1 MVWDYLHV
9 SSPIN
14 RRIIIR
20 SEVPDD
26 YEVIKDA
33 VVGST
38 WYAALKDK
46 ETGEVHAAVALTCV
60 DRKEYL
66 NFGYKWM
73 SETCGPIECDCPESI
88 LSLLTPTDNE
98 DALQWRE
105 RCRKK
110 NK

>member
-1 MVWDYLHV
+1 MGWDYLHA

-14 RRIIIR
+14 RKKILR

-46 ETGEVHAAVALTCV
+46 ETGEVHAAVVLTHI
-60 DRKEYL
+60 DRNEYC
-66 NFGYKWM
+66 NFGFKWM
-73 SETCGPIECDCPESI
+73 SETSEPVECDCPESI
-88 LSLLTPTDNE
+88 LSLLSPTDDE
-98 DALQWRE
+98 TALQWRE